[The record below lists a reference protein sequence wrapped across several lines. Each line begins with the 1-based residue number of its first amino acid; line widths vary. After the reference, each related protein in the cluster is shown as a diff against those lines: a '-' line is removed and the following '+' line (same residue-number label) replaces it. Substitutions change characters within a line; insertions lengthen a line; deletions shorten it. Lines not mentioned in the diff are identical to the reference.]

1 MTERQIHERYVG
13 GRRENSFFIDEKKSS
28 RKLRSRINARVRGI
42 ERGSY
47 YIDSNGRLV
56 SEQ

>member
-13 GRRENSFFIDEKKSS
+13 GRRENSFFIDGKRSS
-28 RKLRSRINARVRGI
+28 KKLRSRINARVRGI
-42 ERGSY
+42 ERGSF

-56 SEQ
+56 KD